1 MAEDS
6 NVDRRL
12 VASSRGPGHNWDV
25 YEPSNAKVEYADG
38 FGPLLFGPQV
48 SRIQLF
54 TMKRMRAPEDASQ
67 EHIEEREISL
77 LITVPTTQLLE
88 MIVNTVTSM
97 VQGRD
102 QIMHG
107 LDAARQNVEHLLS
120 QVTVDAASK
129 S

>member
-1 MAEDS
+1 
-6 NVDRRL
+6 
-12 VASSRGPGHNWDV
+12 
-25 YEPSNAKVEYADG
+25 
-38 FGPLLFGPQV
+38 
-48 SRIQLF
+48 
-54 TMKRMRAPEDASQ
+54 MRAPEDASQ